1 MSGRAKV
8 CNLDLQTQVYRTVSL
23 QHIHNQYHHGD
34 LTVVSMTFISI
45 FSPSGVVN
53 RNEKYGQSTRRKA
66 KQKTKTTTITKKH
79 NHAALFTVQE
89 IILN

>member
-1 MSGRAKV
+1 
-8 CNLDLQTQVYRTVSL
+8 
-23 QHIHNQYHHGD
+23 
-34 LTVVSMTFISI
+34 MTFISI